1 MKIVN
6 TVLLASTI
14 VTLASCAS
22 VSSPEGGPKDTT
34 PPTLISSTPA
44 DQQLNVNTRTISL
57 QFDEDVQQVN
67 LQKELLITPY
77 TDNKYRIKMDDE
89 VLILTFEKPLQDS
102 TTYTFNF
109 RNGIADIKEKT
120 VAKGLKLSF
129 STGTFID
136 TSRVAGQVVN
146 LMTQEP
152 EADAIVALYPA
163 EDTLNIRKSRPYY
176 QAQTNAQ
183 GEFSFENI
191 REGNY
196 RIYALKDKN
205 NNSLYDNEGERIGF
219 LKKPLTIKAD
229 SQKVTLQTF
238 IIDTKKPIAL
248 QRQKLADRFTITYS
262 EGIEKINAV
271 TATGKDTIYY
281 KALPDGKTIELFKS
295 QNFNG
300 GKALVAAVDSAGNNT
315 LDTIQVDFGQDYTQ
329 RIKGAAIKTINTK
342 SGNTL
347 YRPSQKLTIELQT
360 QVNIKGT
367 APITIQTD
375 TATSLA
381 VKYPEQ
387 ISLDKT
393 GTELTFTIPKLAT
406 RQAPYTIVLDSTQI
420 VPIQGKNLSYPKL
433 NLTIGEDKGT
443 GSAQGT
449 IATTAKS
456 FIVQLLDNNFKVVK
470 ELRNTRNF
478 IFRNVEP
485 GVYNIRVL
493 VDENNNGKWDR
504 GSGKFDK
511 EPERVYMYPN
521 EVEIRANWEL
531 EDIKIEL

>member
-1 MKIVN
+1 MKFIN
-6 TVLLASTI
+6 TVFLATSVI
-14 VTLASCAS
+14 ALASCAS

-34 PPTLISSTPA
+34 PPTLVSSTPA
-44 DQQLNVNTRTISL
+44 DQQLNVSTKTISL
-57 QFDEDVQQVN
+57 KFDEEVQQNN

-89 VLILTFEKPLQDS
+89 VLILTFDKPLQDS

-129 STGTFID
+129 STGSFID
-136 TSRVAGQVVN
+136 TSRVTGQVLK

-163 EDTLNIRKSRPYY
+163 EDTMNIRKSRPYY
-176 QAQTNAQ
+176 QTQADAQ
-183 GEFSFENI
+183 GQFSFENI

-196 RIYALKDKN
+196 RIYALQDKN
-205 NNSLYDNEGERIGF
+205 NNTLYDNEGERIGF
-219 LKKPLTIKAD
+219 LKDPITIKAD

-248 QRQKLADRFTITYS
+248 QRQKMVDRFTITYS
-262 EGIEKINAV
+262 EGLEKINAV
-271 TATGKDTIYY
+271 TATRKDTIYH
-281 KALPDGKTIELFKS
+281 KTLPDGKTVELFK
-295 QNFNG
+295 NPKFTG
-300 GKALVAAVDSAGNNT
+300 GKALVAAVDSSGNNT

-329 RIKGAAIKTINTK
+329 RIKGAEIKDINK
-342 SGNTL
+342 KNANTL
-347 YRPSQKLTIELQT
+347 YRPGQKLTIELQA
-360 QVNIKGT
+360 QVTIKGKS
-367 APITIQTD
+367 PVTIQSD
-375 TATSLA
+375 TATSIVL
-381 VKYPEQ
+381 KYPEE
-387 ISLDKT
+387 IKLDKT
-393 GTELTFTIPKLAT
+393 ATELTITIPKLSN

-420 VPIQGKNLSYPKL
+420 VPMQGKPLSFPTL
-433 NLTIGEDKGT
+433 NFTIGENKGT
-443 GSAQGT
+443 GSVQGT

-456 FIVQLLDNNFKVVK
+456 FIVQLLDSNYKVVK
-470 ELRNTRNF
+470 ESKNTRSFKFQNM
-478 IFRNVEP
+478 EP

-493 VDENNNGKWDR
+493 VDENNNGQWDK
-504 GSGKFDK
+504 GTATFDR

-521 EVEIRANWEL
+521 KVEIRANWEL